1 MGDGPT
7 MVGVGRSEWAWVRTG
22 REEFGEAKSNGRA
35 SGYWRV
41 ACQED
46 GREDGRARRRPFV
59 RVEWGTV
66 GVCGVSHAYRGRQRE
81 LRERERGGGE
91 RLCATSGSVLL
102 GRWIGRLDWN
112 AMRFL
117 GGEF

>member
-1 MGDGPT
+1 MTDYGKKRMGDGPT

-46 GREDGRARRRPFV
+46 GREDGRAAAEEHLLQEVVNLR
-59 RVEWGTV
+59 
-66 GVCGVSHAYRGRQRE
+66 HAA
-81 LRERERGGGE
+81 
-91 RLCATSGSVLL
+91 RLGDADLL
-102 GRWIGRLDWN
+102 VHP
-112 AMRFL
+112 
-117 GGEF
+117 